1 MRAKVRAEMKIENQT
16 LVISGASSGIGAEIA
31 KLFATQGYDILLL
44 GRDEVKL
51 TQVQTECRKLNE
63 NTAQQKSNQKI
74 DFLAFDL
81 AAIHHYT
88 DALKQKLAS
97 LSPPTV
103 LINNAGLFHR
113 GSLEETSDAVW
124 NSQFQINLLSAVHLT
139 QILWPFF
146 KNNKKGA
153 IVNISSTLGLK
164 PTADTGAY
172 SAIKAA
178 LINWTQSLAQE
189 GGPHN
194 IRANCICPGIVDTP
208 LHPFHHLDADSKK
221 RTLDQLSKYQLL
233 SEIGKPQDIA
243 EAAYFLA
250 SDRSRWTTGSIL
262 NVDGG
267 IHIK

>member
-1 MRAKVRAEMKIENQT
+1 MRAKVRAEMGIENQT

-31 KLFATQGYDILLL
+31 KRFATEGYDLLLL

-51 TQVQTECRKLNE
+51 TQVQAECLNL
-63 NTAQQKSNQKI
+63 NKNKTHQKV

-81 AAIHHYT
+81 VAIHHYT

-146 KNNKKGA
+146 KKNKKGA

-164 PTADTGAY
+164 PTADTSAY

-208 LHPFHHLDADSKK
+208 LHPFHHLDADADSKK